1 MASKAKVKKE
11 KARKPVLTRAKDSAR
26 GQIDQF
32 LLGLQHSS
40 LAKFSAKLKAAD
52 TSDLLMMVGRKVLEQ
67 AETIRATLP
76 ASSQVLGTVAAQ
88 AKKPFRAAARVA
100 NPLKSAAKRNA
111 AQARP
116 LKKASSKKK
125 K

>member
-1 MASKAKVKKE
+1 MASKTKIKKE
-11 KARKPVLTRAKDSAR
+11 KVKKPVLTRAKDSAR

-52 TSDLLMMVGRKVLEQ
+52 TSDLLMLVGRKVLEQ
-67 AETIRATLP
+67 AESIRATIP
-76 ASSQVLGTVAAQ
+76 ASTQVFGTVAEQ
-88 AKKPFRAAARVA
+88 AKKPFRAAARVVT
-100 NPLKSAAKRNA
+100 PKP
-111 AQARP
+111 ARP
-116 LKKASSKKK
+116 LKKATSKKK

>member
-1 MASKAKVKKE
+1 MASKVKVKKE
-11 KARKPVLTRAKDSAR
+11 KVKKPVLTRAKNSAR
-26 GQIDQF
+26 EQIDQF

-52 TSDLLMMVGRKVLEQ
+52 TSDLLTMVGRKVLEQ
-67 AETIRATLP
+67 AETIRATIP
-76 ASSQVLGTVAAQ
+76 ASSQVLGTVAEQ

-100 NPLKSAAKRNA
+100 NPLKSKAKA
-111 AQARP
+111 T
-116 LKKASSKKK
+116 SKKK

>member
-11 KARKPVLTRAKDSAR
+11 KVKKPVLTRAKDSAR
-26 GQIDQF
+26 EQIDQF

-52 TSDLLMMVGRKVLEQ
+52 TSDLLTMVGRKVLEQ
-67 AETIRATLP
+67 AETIRATIP
-76 ASSQVLGTVAAQ
+76 AT
-88 AKKPFRAAARVA
+88 AKRPFRAAARVA
-100 NPLKSAAKRNA
+100 GPLQAKV
-111 AQARP
+111 
-116 LKKASSKKK
+116 KKTTSKKK

>member
-11 KARKPVLTRAKDSAR
+11 KVRKPVLTRAKNSAR
-26 GQIDQF
+26 EQIDQF

-67 AETIRATLP
+67 AEAIRATIP
-76 ASSQVLGTVAAQ
+76 AT
-88 AKKPFRAAARVA
+88 KPFRAAARVV
-100 NPLKSAAKRNA
+100 NPLKT
-111 AQARP
+111 
-116 LKKASSKKK
+116 KKTASKKK